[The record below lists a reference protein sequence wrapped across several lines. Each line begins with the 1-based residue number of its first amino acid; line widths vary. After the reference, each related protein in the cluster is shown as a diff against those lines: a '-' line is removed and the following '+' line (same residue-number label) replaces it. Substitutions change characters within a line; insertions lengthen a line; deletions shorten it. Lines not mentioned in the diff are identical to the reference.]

1 MARGYG
7 AGMATGLAVGVVA
20 AFLRPLW
27 LPAMARWGRPAAKAA
42 IKQGVLAYEL
52 GRERVAEL
60 GESVSDLVAEAQVEL
75 AAERARQHLAEA
87 SVGSGE

>member
-1 MARGYG
+1 LARGYG
-7 AGMATGLAVGVVA
+7 AGVATGLAVGIAA

-60 GESVSDLVAEAQVEL
+60 GEGMSDLVAEAQVEL
-75 AAERARQHLAEA
+75 ATERAQQHMAEA
-87 SVGSGE
+87 SANTAG

>member
-1 MARGYG
+1 LAQGYG
-7 AGMATGLAVGVVA
+7 AGMATGLAVGIAA

-27 LPAMARWGRPAAKAA
+27 LPAMTRWGRPAAKAA

-60 GESVSDLVAEAQVEL
+60 GESVSDLLAEAQVEL
-75 AAERARQHLAEA
+75 AAERATQSFSEVSADAGR
-87 SVGSGE
+87 

>member
-7 AGMATGLAVGVVA
+7 AGMATGLAVGVAA

-27 LPAMARWGRPAAKAA
+27 LPVMARWGRPAAKAA
-42 IKQGVLAYEL
+42 VKQGVLAYEL
-52 GRERVAEL
+52 GRERVAEI
-60 GESVSDLVAEAQVEL
+60 GESMSDLVAEAQVEL

-87 SVGSGE
+87 PVGSGE